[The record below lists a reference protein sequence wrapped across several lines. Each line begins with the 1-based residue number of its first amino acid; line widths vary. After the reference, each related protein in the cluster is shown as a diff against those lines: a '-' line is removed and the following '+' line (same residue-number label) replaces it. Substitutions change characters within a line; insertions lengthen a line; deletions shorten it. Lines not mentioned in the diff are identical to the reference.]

1 MKAAKEWKSL
11 TQTQRRAWSAWA
23 KNNPMMLDDGN
34 LRRVSG
40 RKAMTM
46 VLRNRAIADEGANP
60 TVVPEPVTWLSGV
73 LSLRDAGPFT
83 VNNGFIGFRLES
95 TIEDATKWFVWASA
109 PLPASEA
116 DPHRKLR
123 FVQCLA
129 VPALFADDL
138 TPDVGPAYTQ
148 VWGSW
153 DGPGEDGEW
162 LVPTFMWFR
171 LHQYANGQ
179 LGPSVVLKGQIQLE
193 L

>member
-1 MKAAKEWKSL
+1 MKVSSEWKKL
-11 TQTQRRAWSAWA
+11 TQAQRRVWNARA
-23 KNNPMMLDDGN
+23 KDNKVLLDDGS

-46 VLRNRAIADEGANP
+46 VLRNRAIADDGANP
-60 TVVPEPVTWLSGV
+60 TVVPAAVTWLSGA

-109 PLPASEA
+109 PLPGSETEA
-116 DPHRKLR
+116 HRKLR
-123 FVQCLA
+123 FVQCLN
-129 VPALFADDL
+129 VPVLFANGL
-138 TPDVGPAYTQ
+138 TPDVGPAYLQ

-153 DGPGEDGEW
+153 DGPGEEGEW
-162 LVPTFMWFR
+162 PQDTFIWLR

-179 LGPSVVLKGQIQLE
+179 LGPGVLLQGRIQVE